1 VADSII
7 ELRSCLAAVRRRWF
21 ALAALRASARALG
34 AAALPILGALAIE
47 LLVRPQGVALI
58 LVAGVALLASA
69 ALAGFAIARMQPR
82 PDDRR
87 MARFIEERATQVP
100 QAEPLD
106 DAVVSAVEV
115 SEGPIAPGR
124 EPFVPLIVDAALSR
138 LRALPPER
146 LIEAGA
152 IRTAALQAAGSAA
165 LLGLVLWLGAPA
177 LGRAFD
183 TAQVRFFPGSIDVR
197 VEPGDTGVPAG
208 TPLRIRAV
216 VTGRETVLSRYPPSL
231 VVSAGGEERTVPM
244 ARTGEGFEYTFE
256 SVDRSFSY
264 RVSAGRATS
273 DAYDVTALFPPRV
286 RQIDLRYDYPSFT
299 GLAARDDED
308 GGDIYGPAGTSVR
321 VRVHTDKPIA
331 EGELALV
338 LVAGAADRGT
348 STTPLALRR
357 AGDRLLEADL
367 VLRAD
372 GSYRIRL
379 SDEDGLHTDD
389 HTEYYIRLMD
399 DRPPDVRIL
408 RPSADQSITPLEEVT
423 IEARADDDYGIGRFE
438 LVFSVGGDQERV
450 VPFARTTGTDVQK
463 VGSRILAA
471 EELGVKP
478 GDVISYYA
486 RAWDVGRGKRPTLA
500 QSDIFFLEVKP
511 FSEEFVLAESQ
522 GGGGGG
528 AAGAQIESLI
538 AAQKEIISATWNLER
553 RSQHGVSDDDL
564 RRVVEAQAE
573 LRKRTEALATQG
585 RGGRIRMEAPIER
598 IARTLASAV
607 AEQARQGTP
616 DPVASAIEAMG
627 RAVAELEGRKTGD
640 AIQHEMAALNGLLAA
655 QAEVRRREVRR
666 QAAGGGGGGWG
677 NRNAQDLSAL
687 FDRELQRQQRT
698 TYATRNSVQ
707 NREERRTQDEGPAD
721 RIRDLARR
729 QEDLNR
735 RQRELAKANLAEE
748 ERKRQLERLTRE
760 QAELREQAEALQKQM
775 QGQQAPSGERARSGG
790 QGQPQAGGVREASE
804 QMRNAAG
811 ELQKDNVESA
821 AVRGEQAAEQLRRL
835 EREMRGQSGG
845 AGQRSAAELEVEARQ
860 IAQEQRRIASEAERL
875 GTSQGDT
882 SAARDRLANEKDRLA
897 GRVDELQRAAREQA
911 QRQGAAAQSAAEAA
925 RELEQQRIGQQM
937 RDGARQMRQGQQGQG
952 AGAERQ
958 LAQALDDVADRLA
971 GRSSDEARGLSAQLD
986 QANQIRDRLNRLE
999 QQMREAAAR
1008 EAAQG
1013 GERGKAGQDTNAKPA
1028 PQSGEKPGQGEKP
1041 GEGARGTSGG
1051 ERSELERLR
1060 EQYDRELQKAREA
1073 LGQRQQDSS
1082 GGAGATAEQHEFA
1095 TSAPGTESWKQD
1107 RSEWAS
1113 LRQGI
1118 DSALARQ
1125 EAAASDRLG
1134 RALAEDRL
1142 SAGGSDRVPDAY
1154 QRLIAR
1160 YYESLA
1166 RARR

>member
-1 VADSII
+1 LTDYSG
-7 ELRSCLAAVRRRWF
+7 ELRSRLAGVRRRWF
-21 ALAALRASARALG
+21 ALAALRIAARALG
-34 AAALPILGALAIE
+34 AAALPILAALAIE
-47 LLVRPQGVALI
+47 LLVRPQGLALL
-58 LVAGVALLASA
+58 LVAGGALLASV
-69 ALAGFAIARMQPR
+69 ALAGLAIARMQPR

-87 MARFIEERATQVP
+87 VARFIEERAKQLP
-100 QAEPLD
+100 EAEPLD
-106 DAVVSAVEV
+106 DALVSAVEV
-115 SEGPIAPGR
+115 SEGPVAPHR
-124 EPFVPLIVDAALSR
+124 EPFVPLIVEAALRR
-138 LRALPPER
+138 LRALPPGR
-146 LIEAGA
+146 LVDAGS
-152 IRTAALQAAGSAA
+152 IRRAGLQAAGSAA
-165 LLGLVLWLGAPA
+165 LLGLVLLLGAPA
-177 LGRAFD
+177 LERAFD
-183 TAQVRFFPGSIDVR
+183 TAHVRYFPGSIDVR
-197 VEPGDTGVPAG
+197 VEPGDTRVPAG

-216 VTGRETVLSRYPPSL
+216 VTGRENVLSRYPPSL
-231 VVSAGGEERTVPM
+231 VVSSGGEELTVPM
-244 ARTGEGFEYTFE
+244 LRTGGAFEYAFE

-264 RVSAGRATS
+264 RVSAGQASS
-273 DAYDVTALFPPRV
+273 DAFTVTALFPPRV

-299 GLAARDDED
+299 GLKPRDDED

-331 EGELALV
+331 DGELALV
-338 LVAGAADRGT
+338 VVAGAADRGT

-357 AGDRLLEADL
+357 AGERLLEADL
-367 VLRAD
+367 VLKAD

-379 SDEDGLHTDD
+379 ADEDGLRADD

-438 LVFSVGGDQERV
+438 LVFSVGGGKERV
-450 VPFARTTGTDVQK
+450 VPFTQTTGTDVQK

-471 EELGVKP
+471 EDLGVKP

-500 QSDIFFLEVKP
+500 QSDIYFLEVKP
-511 FSEEFVLAESQ
+511 FTEEFVLAESQ
-522 GGGGGG
+522 GGAGGG

-564 RRVVEAQAE
+564 RRVVEAQTE
-573 LRKRTEALATQG
+573 LRTRTEALANQG
-585 RGGRIRMEAPIER
+585 GRGRIRMEAPLER
-598 IARTLASAV
+598 IARALAPGAAAQVRPGAS
-607 AEQARQGTP
+607 
-616 DPVASAIEAMG
+616 DPVSAAIEAMG
-627 RAVAELEGRKTGD
+627 KAVAELEGRKTGE

-666 QAAGGGGGGWG
+666 QSAGSGGGGWG
-677 NRNAQDLSAL
+677 NRNAQDLTAL

-707 NREERRTQDEGPAD
+707 NREERPNQDEGPAD

-735 RQRELAKANLAEE
+735 RQRELAKANLEEE

-760 QAELREQAEALQKQM
+760 QAALREQADALQKQM
-775 QGQQAPSGERARSGG
+775 QGAQAQSGERARSGG
-790 QGQPQAGGVREASE
+790 QGQPQAGGMREASE

-811 ELQKDNVESA
+811 ELQRDNVESA
-821 AVRGEQAAEQLRRL
+821 AERGEQAAEQLRRL

-882 SAARDRLANEKDRLA
+882 SAARDRLADEKERLA

-911 QRQGAAAQSAAEAA
+911 QRAGAAGQSAAEAA
-925 RELEQQRIGQQM
+925 RALEQQRIGQQM
-937 RDGARQMRQGQQGQG
+937 RDGAQQMREGKSEQGPGG
-952 AGAERQ
+952 ERQ
-958 LAQALDDVADRLA
+958 LAQALDNVADRLG
-971 GRSSDEARGLSAQLD
+971 GRTSDQARGLSAQLD

-1008 EAAQG
+1008 EQAAQG
-1013 GERGKAGQDTNAKPA
+1013 AEGGARPGQPETATPGQKPG
-1028 PQSGEKPGQGEKP
+1028 PGEKPGAGTS
-1041 GEGARGTSGG
+1041 GTSGG

-1060 EQYDRELQKAREA
+1060 EEYDRELQKAREA

-1082 GGAGATAEQHEFA
+1082 GGAGATPEQHEFA

-1107 RSEWAS
+1107 RSEWVS

-1125 EAAASDRLG
+1125 EAAVSDRLA
-1134 RALAEDRL
+1134 RTLAEDRL
-1142 SAGGSDRVPDAY
+1142 SAGGSDRVPEAY

-1166 RARR
+1166 RSRR